1 MSDDKIEDIGTI
13 MNRIAGDG
21 APSSDNLSVY
31 NLMNE
36 WFNPRQSLMKHVIVI
51 QMIACV
57 IVGFF
62 LIAAS
67 GDTLSPNSLMF
78 AVLGFMLFIAGSF
91 GVYSKL

>member
-1 MSDDKIEDIGTI
+1 MAEAEIEDIGTI
-13 MNRIAGDG
+13 MNRIAN
-21 APSSDNLSVY
+21 PNENEDNLSVY

-57 IVGFF
+57 MVGFF
-62 LIAAS
+62 LIIVA
-67 GDTLSPNSLMF
+67 GDTVSPNNLMLM
-78 AVLGFMLFIAGSF
+78 VMGFMVFVAAAF

>member
-1 MSDDKIEDIGTI
+1 MAEAEIEDIGTI
-13 MNRIAGDG
+13 MNRIAN
-21 APSSDNLSVY
+21 PNENEDNLSVY

-57 IVGFF
+57 MVGFF
-62 LIAAS
+62 LIIVA
-67 GDTLSPNSLMF
+67 GDTVSPNNLMLM
-78 AVLGFMLFIAGSF
+78 VMGFMIFVAAAF